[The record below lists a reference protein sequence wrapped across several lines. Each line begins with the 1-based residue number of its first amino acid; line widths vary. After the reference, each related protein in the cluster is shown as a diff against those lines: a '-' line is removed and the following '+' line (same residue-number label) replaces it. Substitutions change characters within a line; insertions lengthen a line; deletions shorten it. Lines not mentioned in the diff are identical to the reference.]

1 MRINR
6 IDKSIYNKIDILE
19 ANYPPMNFNIQK
31 HIIEI
36 ITPIENYFRYKIRDR
51 IKIPNYKY
59 LDEDTLDREIYSF
72 LTTEELKKL
81 VHVIMENKQKEK

>member
-6 IDKSIYNKIDILE
+6 IEKSIYSRIDKLE
-19 ANYPPMNFNIQK
+19 AEYPPMNFDIQE

-36 ITPIENYFRYKIRDR
+36 ITPIENYFGYNIRDR
-51 IKIPNYKY
+51 IKIPDYKY
-59 LDEDTLDREIYSF
+59 IDEDTLDREIYSF

-81 VHVIMENKQKEK
+81 VYDIKEDRRE